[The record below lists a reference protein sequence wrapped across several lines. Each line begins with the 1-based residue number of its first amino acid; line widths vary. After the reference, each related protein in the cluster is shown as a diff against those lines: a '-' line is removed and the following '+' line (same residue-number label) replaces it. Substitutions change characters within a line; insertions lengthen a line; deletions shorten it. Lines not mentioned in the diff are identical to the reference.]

1 MEDQVVSR
9 HAYFRINFNIGKF
22 IVKTVKIYDLVQK
35 RVLVTRDSART
46 IQRDLAAAMAQGDG
60 ALELDLEDI
69 GGLTPSFFDE
79 TLTIIEENAAQND
92 GDQFHVTVKN
102 PPTRLSSKYVVISRA
117 HGLIVQESESGT
129 LEISRPHAEPLAMNA
144 TQTGDMNG
152 S

>member
-9 HAYFRINFNIGKF
+9 NAYFRINFNIGKF
-22 IVKTVKIYDLVQK
+22 IVKTVKIHDLVQK

-102 PPTRLSSKYVVISRA
+102 PPTRLSSKYEAVCRA
-117 HGLIVQESESGT
+117 HGLVIQQSDFGSWV
-129 LEISRPHAEPLAMNA
+129 ISRPREESLAKNS
-144 TQTGDMNG
+144 TPTGG
-152 S
+152 